1 MKNKY
6 LYCLIIVLVVLI
18 GTLVFLRYERFENLP
33 GKLVSP
39 SPTTSTTKLVSP
51 SPTAT
56 LQLDASTIAFI
67 KKSYDILNQNS
78 PTNNRSLNTL
88 NVLNQL
94 SGLQNDPLKLTN
106 LNKSINTSISNLIPH
121 LNTTL
126 QKIIKDFANNNNIQL

>member
-33 GKLVSP
+33 G
-39 SPTTSTTKLVSP
+39 KLVSP